1 MLYLKNVSLIVDIAC
16 KFSLQMQG
24 FKKIRLHLPGRVAG
38 PVVEDAWAMEG
49 RSKTEMGKIV
59 LQRAS
64 ICWLVQNISARS
76 KVYNGRGRPP

>member
-49 RSKTEMGKIV
+49 RS
-59 LQRAS
+59 
-64 ICWLVQNISARS
+64 
-76 KVYNGRGRPP
+76 